1 MKIETKFYLS
11 HTVNIG
17 LIIVMGAFI
26 LHNSDLVLTKLRFT
40 EFADDLNATFLEI
53 RLSEKNY
60 FLYGDENALE
70 EIENKIDTADSALSR
85 KREDISRA
93 VGEEKFDR
101 LRQLLSIYREHVSTI
116 RKYRRKDSG
125 ASRELREAGQRLMV
139 FSERNT
145 ATEREQVGI
154 IIDRTTTILRYAF
167 VAVVALAFLFSLLS
181 GRTIRRSLRQIEAL
195 TRSISEGN
203 YHEVDEPHGT
213 DEMGMVIQAIN
224 TMAEELKLREQEIVQ
239 SKRLASIGILVAG
252 VAHELNNPLNNI
264 SMIAQTYGEV
274 YDSLDKEQRIRLMNQ
289 IDNQT
294 ERLRVTIRN
303 LLDYAKPKEQH
314 LEEKLPNDVV
324 RKTLGLV
331 QNMLDISAIKTRLD
345 LADNLP
351 SLYIDE
357 HQIQQVLVNMEL
369 NAVHAMSSG
378 GELVLSTRYRAD
390 TDEIEISIR
399 DNGNGI
405 PQELLDHI
413 FDPFFTTKGDS
424 GTGLG
429 LWVSY
434 GIIKNHGG
442 SIQVESTVGQG
453 TAFTINLPTCNK
465 LKRCQHDS

>member
-1 MKIETKFYLS
+1 M
-11 HTVNIG
+11 
-17 LIIVMGAFI
+17 
-26 LHNSDLVLTKLRFT
+26 
-40 EFADDLNATFLEI
+40 
-53 RLSEKNY
+53 
-60 FLYGDENALE
+60 
-70 EIENKIDTADSALSR
+70 
-85 KREDISRA
+85 
-93 VGEEKFDR
+93 
-101 LRQLLSIYREHVSTI
+101 
-116 RKYRRKDSG
+116 
-125 ASRELREAGQRLMV
+125 
-139 FSERNT
+139 
-145 ATEREQVGI
+145 
-154 IIDRTTTILRYAF
+154 
-167 VAVVALAFLFSLLS
+167 
-181 GRTIRRSLRQIEAL
+181 
-195 TRSISEGN
+195 
-203 YHEVDEPHGT
+203 
-213 DEMGMVIQAIN
+213 
-224 TMAEELKLREQEIVQ
+224 
-239 SKRLASIGILVAG
+239 
-252 VAHELNNPLNNI
+252 
-264 SMIAQTYGEV
+264 
-274 YDSLDKEQRIRLMNQ
+274 
-289 IDNQT
+289 
-294 ERLRVTIRN
+294 
-303 LLDYAKPKEQH
+303 
-314 LEEKLPNDVV
+314 PNDVV